1 MNESKTAT
9 SETIEKFVT
18 CGVHCNCSRTHA
30 IASISWFLALMSY
43 GQPGKCN
50 FKKMVTFGD
59 GINKT
64 IVKYLGLV
72 SISQTL
78 NFPSGLDDS

>member
-1 MNESKTAT
+1 
-9 SETIEKFVT
+9 
-18 CGVHCNCSRTHA
+18 
-30 IASISWFLALMSY
+30 MSY

-50 FKKMVTFGD
+50 FKKVVTFGD

-64 IVKYLGLV
+64 IVEYLGLV
-72 SISQTL
+72 SISQAL